1 MSGPAHYYCYI
12 TLRRFLP
19 PELGPGDTSR
29 PWSQLAPTPQTGLT
43 GPRTEIYFQL
53 ARGGEGRDPPW
64 YDPPLKQRMLLNIID
79 ATMPGCGWAQPTLI
93 AQHRAQD
100 HTGLDHTAYPVT
112 TLTSPQR
119 QLRAR
124 ADLPGCQVACYT
136 WPASIAGD
144 LVTVITG
151 SHW

>member
-53 ARGGEGRDPPW
+53 ARGGEGMD
-64 YDPPLKQRMLLNIID
+64 
-79 ATMPGCGWAQPTLI
+79 PTLMSSAI
-93 AQHRAQD
+93 
-100 HTGLDHTAYPVT
+100 
-112 TLTSPQR
+112 
-119 QLRAR
+119 
-124 ADLPGCQVACYT
+124 VAKNRR
-136 WPASIAGD
+136 
-144 LVTVITG
+144 
-151 SHW
+151 H